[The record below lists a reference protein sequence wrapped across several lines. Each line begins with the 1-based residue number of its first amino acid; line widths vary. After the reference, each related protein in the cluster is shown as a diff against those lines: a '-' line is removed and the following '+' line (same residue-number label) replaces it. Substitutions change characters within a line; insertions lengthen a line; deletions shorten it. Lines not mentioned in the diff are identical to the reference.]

1 MSAKVITRTCTSTQ
15 VKVYGIN
22 PLDYASGVKSID
34 YLYNGDF
41 QNATTKEIELIK
53 ESVKS
58 DTFIPAQV
66 VSEEKSLET
75 KYAMTFDD
83 YIKLSH
89 IVQENEK
96 LTNCIT
102 RTIRKNTLYLYG
114 VNIINLDKVEKI
126 ELYYYGDY
134 SKISRQEKERL
145 IDNAG
150 KNGFYPAYI
159 KLVSTIDEKRAL
171 TLSEYIKH
179 AHVANDDEIEE

>member
-41 QNATTKEIELIK
+41 QNATTKEIESIK

-58 DTFIPAQV
+58 DMFIPAQI
-66 VSEEKSLET
+66 VSEEKTLET

-102 RTIRKNTLYLYG
+102 RTITNNTLVIYG
-114 VNIINLDKVEKI
+114 VNVNSLEKVEKHEI
-126 ELYYYGDY
+126 HYYGDY
-134 SKISRQEKERL
+134 KKITVKERDTL
-145 IDNAG
+145 ICGITKD
-150 KNGFYPAYI
+150 GFYHAYI

-179 AHVANDDEIEE
+179 AHVASDEEVED